1 MDDALLTRSGA
12 RRGCSSSAVPERATD
27 PARGDGGTSSHI
39 ASDCM
44 LPRPFMLPERT
55 MAAVMFAVVIVLLL
69 LLVVAVVVVLLEGG
83 ASAVVCGGV
92 DAAKIR

>member
-1 MDDALLTRSGA
+1 
-12 RRGCSSSAVPERATD
+12 
-27 PARGDGGTSSHI
+27 
-39 ASDCM
+39 
-44 LPRPFMLPERT
+44 MLPERT

-92 DAAKIR
+92 DAAIGRLVLATRGLTQSLHLRDEVDVLAANFC